1 MHRATFGEHDC
12 PPAHCGRRF
21 QDARSSSND
30 GFASPEPLTFDDA
43 VTQRLRV
50 DSYLLY
56 PRTAGFALVLTS
68 AESALAGTHREALR
82 YVLRLS

>member
-1 MHRATFGEHDC
+1 MRRATFGEQDC

-21 QDARSSSND
+21 QDTRSSSND
-30 GFASPEPLTFDDA
+30 GSVSPGSPTFDDTM
-43 VTQRLRV
+43 TQRLRV
-50 DSYLLY
+50 DSYFLY

-68 AESALAGTHREALR
+68 AESAPAGTHREALR